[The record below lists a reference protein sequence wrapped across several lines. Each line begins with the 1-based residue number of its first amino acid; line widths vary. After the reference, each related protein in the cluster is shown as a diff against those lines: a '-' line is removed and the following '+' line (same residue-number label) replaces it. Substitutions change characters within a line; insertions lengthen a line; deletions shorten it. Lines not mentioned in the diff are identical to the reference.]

1 MGFLNFKVTNFEEIT
16 DLPNSKHSLL
26 LNQFSFFLVEDLT
39 GDRLKE
45 MLGSISGK
53 LTFKHYP
60 LKFLHL
66 NEMVSDYRS
75 ELPRMI
81 EK

>member
-1 MGFLNFKVTNFEEIT
+1 M
-16 DLPNSKHSLL
+16 
-26 LNQFSFFLVEDLT
+26 
-39 GDRLKE
+39 KE
-45 MLGSISGK
+45 LLGSISGK